1 MTADLALAS
10 GAPDADGPR
19 ILLVDDE
26 ADLRAALTQTLDL
39 AGIYAEAAPDAAAAM
54 AMLTRDFPG
63 AVIADMRMPG
73 ETGLELLN
81 AIRAMDPDLPVV
93 ILTGHGDVPMA
104 VQAMNAGAYDF
115 LEKPCLPER
124 LVETA
129 RRAAEKRRLV
139 LDNRALRARL
149 DAAETGTLEAT
160 IIGESA
166 VAAAYRARLER
177 VAKTDLDVL
186 ILGETG
192 AGKELAARAI
202 HARSERANGPFVA
215 VNCGAL
221 PAELA
226 GSELFGHERGAFTGA
241 SARRIG
247 KFEHANG
254 GVIFLDEI
262 ESMPLDLQIK
272 LLRVLQERELER
284 LGGNEAIALD
294 VRVIAATKP
303 DLKALAEQGK
313 FREDLYYRLDVARI
327 RTPSLRERLA
337 DAPLLFR
344 AFVDAAA
351 ARRGV
356 APPTPEPADLA
367 RLSSHDWPGNVREL
381 KNVAERFA
389 MGLGLQFGA
398 SGAEPEPPQPAASE
412 SLQAQIEA
420 FERALLAAAL
430 RRTGGRVTEACVA
443 LDLPRKTFYDKLA
456 RHGLRA
462 DAFRG

>member
-1 MTADLALAS
+1 MTPDPAFAS
-10 GAPDADGPR
+10 GAPGPSDPR

-39 AGIYAEAAPDAAAAM
+39 AGIYAEAAPDAATAM
-54 AMLTRDFPG
+54 TMLTRDFPG

-73 ETGLELLN
+73 KSGLELLD

-115 LEKPCLPER
+115 LEKPCPPER

-139 LDNRALRARL
+139 MENRALRARL
-149 DAAETGTLEAT
+149 NTAETGTLEAT
-160 IIGESA
+160 ILGDSA
-166 VAAAYRARLER
+166 VVCAYRARLER
-177 VAKTDLDVL
+177 VAQTDLDVL

-202 HARSERANGPFVA
+202 HARSERAKGPFVA

-226 GSELFGHERGAFTGA
+226 GSELFGHEKGAFTGA

-262 ESMPLDLQIK
+262 ESMPLNLQIK

-284 LGGNEAIALD
+284 LGGNEAISLD

-303 DLKALAEQGK
+303 DLKALAATGK

-337 DAPLLFR
+337 DAPLLFC

-351 ARRGV
+351 ARR
-356 APPTPEPADLA
+356 AIDAPTPTPADLA
-367 RLSSHDWPGNVREL
+367 QLTAHDWPGNVREL
-381 KNVAERFA
+381 KNVAERYA
-389 MGLGLQFGA
+389 MGLGLQLGL
-398 SGAEPEPPQPAASE
+398 SGAEPEPTQDARPE
-412 SLQAQIEA
+412 SLHAQMEA
-420 FERALLAAAL
+420 FERALLICAL
-430 RRTGGRVTEACVA
+430 RQYGGRVTEACVA
-443 LDLPRKTFYDKLA
+443 LDLPRKTFYDKLV
-456 RHGLRA
+456 RHGLKA
-462 DAFRG
+462 DTFRN

>member
-1 MTADLALAS
+1 MTVNPALAS

-39 AGIYAEAAPDAAAAM
+39 AGIYAEAAPDAASAM
-54 AMLTRDFPG
+54 AILTRDFPG

-73 ETGLELLN
+73 QTGLELLD

-115 LEKPCLPER
+115 LEKPCPPER

-139 LDNRALRARL
+139 LDNRVLRARL
-149 DAAETGTLEAT
+149 DAAGTGTLEAT
-160 IIGESA
+160 ILGESA

-202 HARSERANGPFVA
+202 HARSERASGPFVA

-226 GSELFGHERGAFTGA
+226 GSELFGHEKGAFTGA

-284 LGGNEAIALD
+284 LGGNEAIPLD

-303 DLKALAEQGK
+303 DLKVLAERGK

-356 APPTPEPADLA
+356 APPMPEPGDLA

-389 MGLGLQFGA
+389 MGLGLQFGP
-398 SGAEPEPPQPAASE
+398 SGAEGEPPETAASE

-420 FERALLAAAL
+420 FERALLVSAL
-430 RRTGGRVTEACVA
+430 QRAGGRVTEACIA

-456 RHGLRA
+456 RHGLKA
-462 DAFRG
+462 DAFRR